1 MSRAH
6 PKHWSYVAG
15 EKGRNRVRVYPHPT
29 SGRLYLEYQQD
40 GQKTRTALGHQD
52 REEAK
57 RQADELAARLRR
69 PDVGLPERT
78 TLAQLFDNYLR
89 EVTPTKGENAQR
101 HDKRASR
108 LILEI
113 LGPARVAA
121 QMTHRDAARY
131 VHERRRRG
139 DQRGKEDKHKGQPIR
154 HRGIEQDVKLLQ
166 AVLNWAVG
174 AGWLDRNPLKGYR
187 HQMEGSARRP
197 IVTASQYEA
206 LLAVAGQIGE
216 TFKLVLV
223 LVHETGHRIGAVLQ
237 LRWSDIDLKAGSVKW
252 RGEADK
258 IGYEHVTPLTPAV
271 LEALHTARKARK
283 VIGDGWVVSSA
294 ADPSKPASRHLLRD
308 WWQRAQEL
316 AGLPPE
322 PGRGWHS
329 LRRKFATELKH
340 TPLKDLCAL
349 GGWKSP
355 QTILLCYQRADSVTM
370 REALATRMRL
380 EG

>member
-1 MSRAH
+1 MTRAH
-6 PKHWSYVAG
+6 QKQWSYVAG
-15 EKGRNRVRVYPHPT
+15 EKGRNRVRVYSHPK
-29 SGRLYLEYQQD
+29 SGRLYLEYQQ
-40 GQKTRTALGHQD
+40 GGLKTRTALGHSD

-69 PDVGLPERT
+69 PETGLPERT

-101 HDKRASR
+101 HDLRASR

-113 LGPARVAA
+113 LGPARIIA

-139 DQRGKEDKHKGQPIR
+139 DQRGKARKGQPIR

-174 AGWLDRNPLKGYR
+174 AGWLDRNPLKGFRY
-187 HQMEGSARRP
+187 QMEGSARRP
-197 IVTASQYEA
+197 IVTADQYEA
-206 LLAVAGQIGE
+206 MLAIADQFGP
-216 TFKLVLV
+216 TFKLVLI
-223 LVHETGHRIGAVLQ
+223 LAHETGHRIGAIHQ
-237 LRWSDIDLKAGSVKW
+237 LRWSDVDLVSGNVKW

-258 IGYEHVTPLTPAV
+258 IGYEHVTPLTPAA
-271 LEALHTARKARK
+271 LEALHVARKARES
-283 VIGDGWVVSSA
+283 IGDGWLASS
-294 ADPSKPASRHLLRD
+294 PTEGVRPISRHLLRD
-308 WWQRAQEL
+308 WWQRAQVL

-322 PGRGWHS
+322 TGRGWHS
-329 LRRKFATELKH
+329 LRRLFATELKH